1 MQMTRFRVENY
12 KKITDSG
19 WVKTGKMT
27 AFVGKNEAGKSAIFR
42 GLSKLNP
49 SDAVKYDAL
58 REFPRRRYA
67 AEGKKWDWPVSS
79 ATFRLSDDEVED
91 LTAVSPVFEETR
103 EVEVTRYYSG
113 NYLVKYNPPI
123 EKFSIAVNKLN
134 AQIDQWIKTVEK
146 LRTTEERSKA
156 LKSLKASLIQEF
168 KNASAT
174 LQSARTVESDFVSG
188 LLGTVNANINDTWQ
202 EKLLKKPIDE
212 LTLIDEGLR
221 TNALIQQADSLII
234 RKLPSFVYFD
244 QYDILDSAIHI
255 DDFIQ
260 QIRARPNA
268 PRIRVTR
275 CLFEHVGIDIDE
287 ISKLDPTRE
296 EHKDEI
302 LQRVS
307 DTRQILLSSGAAA
320 ITNEFAEW
328 WDQRKHKFRYT
339 VDGTQFRVWVSDD
352 LDPSEVELDQRS
364 AGMQYFF
371 SFFLVFLTESKKKH
385 ANSILL
391 LDEPGL
397 QFHGTAQ
404 QKVVKFL
411 RKLSEK
417 NQLLYTTH
425 SAFMIDADHLEDVKI
440 VTEDER
446 DFGSTKVSD
455 DLWPDDKDALF
466 PLQAGLG
473 YTMAQTLFF
482 SKRQLVVEGITDYF
496 YLKAVGNFL
505 KSQSRTNLA
514 DPVAITPVGGAKN
527 IARMASL
534 LHANDVRLVTLLDG
548 DDAGVAAR
556 NKLQQ
561 TLFDVV
567 VMDEFA
573 MKSKAEIEDMFEE
586 EFYLDAAKVVYPDVD
601 FGFVSKGDKTLSIT
615 QRIMAEFER
624 NRRKYNKYLVCQ
636 VIVGWINDENSS
648 HALSEEVCAK
658 FEKLFAK
665 INSMIDQDLDT
676 DAS

>member
-1 MQMTRFRVENY
+1 MRMTRFRVLNY

-19 WVKTGKMT
+19 WVKTGNMT
-27 AFVGKNEAGKSAIFR
+27 AFVGKNEAGKSALFR

-49 SDAVKYDAL
+49 SDGAKYDVL

-67 AEGKKWDWPVSS
+67 TEGEKWDWDVSS

-91 LTAVSPVFEETR
+91 LAAISPVFEETR
-103 EVEVTRYYSG
+103 EAEVTRYYSG
-113 NYLVKYNPPI
+113 DYAVEYNPPVKKSSI
-123 EKFSIAVNKLN
+123 PVSEFS

-146 LRTTEERSKA
+146 LRTTEERGEA
-156 LKSLKASLIQEF
+156 LKSLKAELTQVF

-174 LQSARTVESDFVSG
+174 LQSARAVESDFVRELIG
-188 LLGTVNANINDTWQ
+188 EVNANINDTWQ

-212 LTLIDEGLR
+212 LTSIDENLR

-234 RKLPSFVYFD
+234 GKLPSFVYFD
-244 QYDILDSAIHI
+244 RYDILDSAIHI

-296 EHKDEI
+296 EHRDEI

-307 DTRQILLSSGAAA
+307 DKRQILLSSGAAA

-371 SFFLVFLTESKKKH
+371 SFFLIFLTESKKKH

-411 RKLSEK
+411 RNLSKK

-440 VTEDER
+440 VTEDEG

-496 YLKAVGNFL
+496 YLKAAGNFL
-505 KSQSRTNLA
+505 KSQSRTSLA
-514 DPVAITPVGGAKN
+514 ETITITPVGGAKN

-534 LHANDVRLVTLLDG
+534 LLANDVKLATLLDG
-548 DDAGVAAR
+548 DDAGLAAR

-561 TLFDVV
+561 TLLDVAI
-567 VMDEFA
+567 MDDFA
-573 MKSKAEIEDMFEE
+573 MKPKATIEDMFNE
-586 EFYLDAAKVVYPDVD
+586 EFYLDAAKVAYPDVD
-601 FGFVSKGDKTLSIT
+601 FGFASKDKTLSIT
-615 QRIMAEFER
+615 QRITAEFER
-624 NRRKYNKYLVCQ
+624 SQRKYNKYLVCQ
-636 VIVGWINDENSS
+636 VIVGWINDQNSP
-648 HALSEEVCAK
+648 HVLSEEVCAK
-658 FEKLFAK
+658 FEKLFVK
-665 INSMIDQDLDT
+665 INSMIDHDLDT
-676 DAS
+676 DVS

>member
-1 MQMTRFRVENY
+1 MRMTRFRVLNY

-19 WVKTGKMT
+19 WVKTGNMT

-49 SDAVKYDAL
+49 SDGVKYDVL

-67 AEGKKWDWPVSS
+67 TEGKKWDWPVSS

-91 LTAVSPVFEETR
+91 LAAVSPVFEETS

-113 NYLVKYNPPI
+113 NYAVKYNPPI
-123 EKFSIAVNKLN
+123 EKFSITVNKLN
-134 AQIDQWIKTVEK
+134 AQIDRWIKTVEK
-146 LRTTEERSKA
+146 LRTTEERGEA
-156 LKSLKASLIQEF
+156 LKSLKAELIQEF
-168 KNASAT
+168 KNASAS
-174 LQSARTVESDFVSG
+174 LQSVRAVEPDFVSG

-212 LTLIDEGLR
+212 LTSIDESLR
-221 TNALIQQADSLII
+221 TNALIQQADSLVVG
-234 RKLPSFVYFD
+234 KLPSFVYFD
-244 QYDILDSAIHI
+244 RYDVLDSAVHI

-260 QIRARPNA
+260 QMQAHPNA

-287 ISKLDPTRE
+287 ISQLDPTRE
-296 EHKDEI
+296 EHRDEI

-371 SFFLVFLTESKKKH
+371 SFFLVFLTESKKRH

-404 QKVVKFL
+404 QKAVKFL
-411 RKLSEK
+411 RNLSKK

-440 VTEDER
+440 VTEDES

-482 SKRQLVVEGITDYF
+482 SKHQLVVEGITDYF

-505 KSQSRTNLA
+505 KSQSRTSLA
-514 DPVAITPVGGAKN
+514 DPIAITPVGGAKN

-534 LHANDVRLVTLLDG
+534 LLANDVKLVTLLDG
-548 DDAGVAAR
+548 DDAGMAAH
-556 NKLQQ
+556 NKLQEM
-561 TLFDVV
+561 LFDVV
-567 VMDEFA
+567 VMDDFA
-573 MKSKAEIEDMFEE
+573 MKPKAEIEDMFDE
-586 EFYLDAAKVVYPDVD
+586 EFYLDAARVAYPDVD
-601 FGFVSKGDKTLSIT
+601 FGFATKDKTLSIT
-615 QRIMAEFER
+615 QRIVAEFER
-624 NRRKYNKYLVCQ
+624 NQRKHNKYLVCQ
-636 VIVGWINDENSS
+636 VIVGWINDQNSS
-648 HALSEEVCAK
+648 HVLSEGVCAK

-665 INSMIDQDLDT
+665 INSMIDPDLDT